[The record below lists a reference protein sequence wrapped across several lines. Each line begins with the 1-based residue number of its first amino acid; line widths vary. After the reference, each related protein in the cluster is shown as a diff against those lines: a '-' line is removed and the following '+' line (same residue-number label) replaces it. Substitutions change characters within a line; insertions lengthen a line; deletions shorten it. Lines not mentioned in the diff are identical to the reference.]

1 MQIFYC
7 ERRGFYGR
15 LYSIQTSNL
24 YMVTEGGSLILSIVC
39 PVYRAG
45 SVARS
50 VLKACAMKCSGMV
63 GKRERQNM
71 EKKTED
77 ERGKKPVNDFS
88 LEEQMKAAKYIGEEI
103 GFSKDIGMEIL
114 EVEEGYCKGRIVLE
128 KRHLNPLNTVHGGV
142 FFTLADTICGIAAAS
157 AGYGGPTVQ
166 GDMDYMRAV
175 RGKEISCTAR
185 VVKTGKTLTW
195 VDGIIADDTGREV
208 ARTKFIYY
216 RLKEAKH
223 FGFVSRD

>member
-1 MQIFYC
+1 MKENTNK
-7 ERRGFYGR
+7 ERDSR
-15 LYSIQTSNL
+15 
-24 YMVTEGGSLILSIVC
+24 
-39 PVYRAG
+39 
-45 SVARS
+45 
-50 VLKACAMKCSGMV
+50 
-63 GKRERQNM
+63 
-71 EKKTED
+71 
-77 ERGKKPVNDFS
+77 FS
-88 LEEQMKAAKYIGEEI
+88 LEEQIKAAKFIGEEI
-103 GFSKDIGMEIL
+103 GFSKDIGL
-114 EVEEGYCKGRIVLE
+114 EVLEVSEGYCKGRIALH
-128 KRHLNPLNTVHGGV
+128 KRHMNPLNTVHGGV

>member
-1 MQIFYC
+1 
-7 ERRGFYGR
+7 
-15 LYSIQTSNL
+15 
-24 YMVTEGGSLILSIVC
+24 
-39 PVYRAG
+39 
-45 SVARS
+45 
-50 VLKACAMKCSGMV
+50 MKCSGMV

-88 LEEQMKAAKYIGEEI
+88 LEE
-103 GFSKDIGMEIL
+103 
-114 EVEEGYCKGRIVLE
+114 
-128 KRHLNPLNTVHGGV
+128 RHLNPLNTVHGGV

>member
-1 MQIFYC
+1 MI
-7 ERRGFYGR
+7 GKNGR
-15 LYSIQTSNL
+15 LKMGQD
-24 YMVTEGGSLILSIVC
+24 
-39 PVYRAG
+39 
-45 SVARS
+45 
-50 VLKACAMKCSGMV
+50 KD
-63 GKRERQNM
+63 
-71 EKKTED
+71 KKTAT
-77 ERGKKPVNDFS
+77 DFS
-88 LEEQMKAAKYIGEEI
+88 MEEQMKAAKYIGEEI
-103 GFSKDIGMEIL
+103 GFSKDIGIEVL
-114 EVEEGYCKGRIVLE
+114 ELEEGYCKGRIVLE

-175 RGKEISCTAR
+175 RGREISCTAR

-195 VDGIIADDTGREV
+195 VDGIIADDTGREC

>member
-1 MQIFYC
+1 M
-7 ERRGFYGR
+7 E
-15 LYSIQTSNL
+15 
-24 YMVTEGGSLILSIVC
+24 E
-39 PVYRAG
+39 
-45 SVARS
+45 
-50 VLKACAMKCSGMV
+50 
-63 GKRERQNM
+63 KREKKA
-71 EKKTED
+71 EKKTAIA
-77 ERGKKPVNDFS
+77 FS
-88 LEEQMKAAKYIGEEI
+88 MEEQMKAAKYIGEEV
-103 GFSKDIGMEIL
+103 GFSKDIGMEVQ
-114 EVEEGYCKGRIVLE
+114 EVEEGFCKGRIRLE

-175 RGKEISCTAR
+175 RGKEIICTAR

-195 VDGIIADDTGREV
+195 VDGIITDDTGREV

-223 FGFVSRD
+223 FGFISRD

>member
-1 MQIFYC
+1 
-7 ERRGFYGR
+7 
-15 LYSIQTSNL
+15 
-24 YMVTEGGSLILSIVC
+24 
-39 PVYRAG
+39 
-45 SVARS
+45 
-50 VLKACAMKCSGMV
+50 MKCSGMV

-103 GFSKDIGMEIL
+103 GFSKDIGMEVL

-142 FFTLADTICGIAAAS
+142 FFTLADTICGIAAA
-157 AGYGGPTVQ
+157 
-166 GDMDYMRAV
+166 MRAV

-223 FGFVSRD
+223 FGFLSRD